1 MPLANSGDLW
11 QIQRKDTEVGGWKA
25 VAYVRASTCSCSC
38 PMYSPFLN
46 LAVVKTAKVSELRSA
61 IV

>member
-11 QIQRKDTEVGGWKA
+11 QIQRKDTEVGDWKA
-25 VAYVRASTCSCSC
+25 VAYVRANTCSCCC

-46 LAVVKTAKVSELRSA
+46 PA
-61 IV
+61 IRENA

>member
-1 MPLANSGDLW
+1 VKGKMPLANSGDLW

-46 LAVVKTAKVSELRSA
+46 LAQSWKRLKYQN
-61 IV
+61 